1 MKNVVSHEEL
11 LQYHL
16 RVVHRL
22 LEIERMVERM
32 AANQSQVITALNTLK
47 GSIDTL
53 KTSIAAAMASGSGA
67 PDEQPVLDQV
77 NAIQTE
83 VTTLIASLPAVS
95 QTPAPAATDGGSN
108 SSAGAT
114 ANTAGSASGSASSN

>member
-53 KTSIAAAMASGSGA
+53 KTSIAAALSSGSGA

-83 VTTLIASLPAVS
+83 VTGLIASLPAVA
-95 QTPAPAATDGGSN
+95 QTPAAADAAQGQNQQQSN
-108 SSAGAT
+108 
-114 ANTAGSASGSASSN
+114 